1 MLGRKMARWPPAL
14 RVAFSEDCFWAV
26 LSLHSHA
33 IMDQA
38 RSTFSLNRF
47 TWSRRVIVVII
58 RAANRIGMTIVAFGA
73 IRESEFVIEL

>member
-1 MLGRKMARWPPAL
+1 MARSPPAL
-14 RVAFSEDCFWAV
+14 RVAFLEDCFLAA
-26 LSLHSHA
+26 LSLRSHA

-38 RSTFSLNRF
+38 PSTFSLNRF

-58 RAANRIGMTIVAFGA
+58 RAANRIGTTIGVFGA